1 MESNVV
7 DVRTNRPMKHS
18 TAFSLRLLLLA
29 VLALTFS
36 PFARPQTCFTSADM
50 DEPTRS
56 ALQNVGKKYFDMVS
70 RGDGASL
77 KQNTIAS
84 LASDFSGIEN
94 AIKDNQPALAG
105 ATATTRPPFL
115 LKVEGTAPLQRAEF
129 LCGVFGPSGQT
140 SNSAEFV
147 IPNLA
152 PGNYGIAI
160 MDTNGSKGPRTVSFV
175 LEQHGT
181 DWKIGGFYIK
191 NPQIKGHEGNWFA
204 DKAREFKS
212 KGQTVNAW
220 FYYVEARELLVP
232 VPFMYTQTTD
242 KLYDEMQSIKPTDL
256 PVSGNAASLAGPGK
270 SYMLTNIFPLPV
282 GDDLDLVVKY
292 QAADIS
298 DTAKTFQENTAVMKA
313 VLTKFPQLRDGF
325 DGIVARA
332 VEASGRDYGSMLP
345 MKDIK

>member
-1 MESNVV
+1 
-7 DVRTNRPMKHS
+7 MKHS
-18 TAFSLRLLLLA
+18 TALRLSFILA
-29 VLALTFS
+29 IALTFV
-36 PFARPQTCFTSADM
+36 AHAQTCFTSADM
-50 DEPTRS
+50 DEPTRA
-56 ALQNVGKKYFDMVS
+56 ALQNAGHKYSEMVAH
-70 RGDGASL
+70 GDSASL
-77 KQNTIAS
+77 KQNATPS
-84 LASDFSGIEN
+84 LASDFSGVEN
-94 AIKDNQPALAG
+94 AVKDNQPALAG
-105 ATATTRPPFL
+105 ATATPRPPFL
-115 LKVEGTAPLQRAEF
+115 LKVEGSAPLQRAEF

-152 PGNYGIAI
+152 PGNYGIVI
-160 MDTNGSKGPRTVSFV
+160 MDANGSKGPRTVSFV

-181 DWKIGGFYIK
+181 DWKLGGFYIK

-212 KGQTVNAW
+212 KTQNVDAW

-242 KLYDEMQSIKPTDL
+242 KLYDEMQSVKPADL
-256 PVSGNAASLAGPGK
+256 PVSGNAISLAGAGK
-270 SYMLTNIFPLPV
+270 TYTLTNLFPLPV

-313 VLTKFPQLRDGF
+313 LLTKYPQLRDAF

-332 VEASGRDYGSMLP
+332 AEPSGRDYGSMLP